1 MENQILGDIQQNED
15 LLSNTIVGWDDFRKL
30 AQVGD
35 IIQEPGRTLRV
46 TEKVFEPTAS
56 DEQFTIHIYAR

>member
-1 MENQILGDIQQNED
+1 MENQNFGNILQND
-15 LLSNTIVGWDDFRKL
+15 TQLSTTLVGWDDFRKL

-35 IIQEPGRTLRV
+35 IIQEPGRTLRI

-56 DEQFTIHIYAR
+56 GEQFAIHIYAR